1 MNALNYS
8 KTNRALTDKE
18 MQQMNYLFA
27 IYSAEVFAGQ
37 DVYCPKLVKT
47 SNKQLAQPSSL

>member
-37 DVYCPKLVKT
+37 DVYCPETRKT
-47 SNKQLAQPSSL
+47 SNKQLAQP

>member
-27 IYSAEVFAGQ
+27 IYSAEYLRDKMF
-37 DVYCPKLVKT
+37 CPETRKDF
-47 SNKQLAQPSSL
+47 KQLAQP